1 MDHRIYLVIYNHP
14 EQGLMGVHADA
25 SSPSASEVAWALLQ
39 DEDLLAHEVTDNGI
53 ANEPEHGL
61 RHICLAMDDAWPVS
75 HSVTGVRLVELTA
88 ADCPHSAWMPLHP
101 VADFEHLSRGETPP
115 YIRRWLAFEPWAE

>member
-39 DEDLLAHEVTDNGI
+39 NEDMLAYEVTDNGL

-61 RHICLAMDDAWPVS
+61 RQICLGLDDAYPVS
-75 HSVTGVRLVELTA
+75 PGVTGTRLVELDAT
-88 ADCPHSAWMPLHP
+88 DCPHPTWMSLHP
-101 VADFEHLSRGETPP
+101 AFDFEALSHGETPP
-115 YIRRWLAFEPWAE
+115 YIKRWLAFEPWDE